1 MCEKIKLEVELIP
14 STNFYNN
21 VRSAV
26 SQEQWDILRRDCYE
40 KAGHVCEICGQTGL
54 MQGYRHKVEAHEVWS
69 YDFTINKQK
78 LVRLI
83 SLCVRCHMAKHI
95 GRAFAIGKQAE
106 VFQHIQYV
114 NNWDHKQLVNYL
126 GEVFMEHRIRSQ
138 QIWTLDLSYLTEEYG
153 VKKFNL
159 EKAAKAKPKTTYYYK
174 QTKKKKNV
182 KKTPKKKGGN

>member
-1 MCEKIKLEVELIP
+1 MKNIKLEVELIP

-26 SQEQWDILRRDCYE
+26 STEQWDILRRDCYE
-40 KAGHVCEICGQTGL
+40 KANNQCEICGSTGKK
-54 MQGYRHKVEAHEVWS
+54 QGYRHNVEAHEVWK
-69 YDFTINKQK
+69 YDFVNNKQI

-83 SLCVRCHMAKHI
+83 SLCPRCHMAKHI

-106 VFQHIQYV
+106 IFNHLQEI
-114 NNWDHKQLVNYL
+114 NGWDHKTLVNYL
-126 GEVFMEHRIRSQ
+126 AEIFTEHKIRSQ

-159 EKAAKAKPKTTYYYK
+159 EKAAKAKPKQTYYYK
-174 QTKKKKNV
+174 KTKKKNNIN
-182 KKTPKKKGGN
+182 KKKGS

>member
-1 MCEKIKLEVELIP
+1 MIKLEIEMIP

-26 SQEQWDILRRDCYE
+26 TTQQWDILRKNCYE
-40 KAGHVCEICGQTGL
+40 KAGYICEICAQNGL
-54 MQGYRHKVEAHEVWS
+54 QQGYKHRVEAHEIWE
-69 YDFTINKQK
+69 YDFNKNIQK
-78 LVRLI
+78 LNGLV
-83 SLCVRCHMAKHI
+83 SLCPRCHMAKHI

-126 GEVFMEHRIRSQ
+126 GGVFMEHRIRSQ

-182 KKTPKKKGGN
+182 KKTPKKKGGD